1 MSYLLRPW
9 VLVVLTISLVAITAY
24 AQGPEGFRGPPGGPG
39 GFGPGGF
46 GPGGPGGPGGFGP
59 GGPGGNR
66 EDRKLTKE
74 FDHDENGWLDQK
86 ERAEARVAAT
96 AEGSQRRGFG
106 PPGGRRRG
114 GDRPAP
120 EPGPRVTPDQVQKYG
135 DADMYDPK
143 VVRTFFLTFENDDW
157 EKELEDFHGTDVEVP
172 ATLTVD
178 GKTYKNVGI
187 RFRGMS
193 SYGMVPTGFKR
204 SFNVSLDLAD
214 KDQELNGYQTFNL
227 LNCAGDASF
236 MSTVLYSHIASDYI
250 PVPKAN
256 HVQVVIN
263 GESWGIYCNVQQ
275 YDKQFISEHFDPSK
289 GTRWKVSGSPGGDG
303 GLRYLG
309 EDVEE
314 YKRRYDMKSNDGAKA
329 WAALIKLCRTLNE
342 TPLDQLES
350 ELEPMLDIDEALR
363 FLALDVAL
371 VNSDGYWTRAS
382 DYYIFLDSEKRFHVI
397 PHDMN
402 EAFEGGRSLGR
413 GPGGP
418 GGPPPG
424 MGPGGPGGP
433 GGFGPPG
440 EDDRDRRPMRE
451 GNPDER
457 AQQQR
462 GRDGGFGQG
471 GFPFPGFGPPGGPEG
486 EQGRPRGRRG
496 PGGPGGPGHG
506 GPDLDPLVNV
516 DNPRMPLRMRL
527 LAVPELREKY
537 LGYVREI
544 AEKSMAPEAID
555 PVIQQHAQLIEEIV
569 ASDTRKLDSLEAFQ
583 QTTSLK
589 PEQDKPSLKKF
600 LHERR
605 EYLLNYKAPPQK

>member
-1 MSYLLRPW
+1 MAHLFRPW
-9 VLVVLTISLVAITAY
+9 VVIPTIALLAMTAY
-24 AQGPEGFRGPPGGPG
+24 AQSPEGFRGPPEGFRGPPGGM
-39 GFGPGGF
+39 
-46 GPGGPGGPGGFGP
+46 GPGGPGGFGP

-66 EDRKLTKE
+66 EDRKLVKE

-86 ERAEARVAAT
+86 ERAQARVAAT
-96 AEGSQRRGFG
+96 SESGERRGFG
-106 PPGGRRRG
+106 PPGGRRGRG
-114 GDRPAP
+114 NRPAP
-120 EPGPRVTPDQVQKYG
+120 EPGPQVKPDQVQTYAN
-135 DADMYDPK
+135 ADMYDPK
-143 VVRTFFLTFENDDW
+143 VLRTFFLEFENEDW

-178 GKTYKNVGI
+178 GKTYPNVGI

-193 SYGMVPTGFKR
+193 SYGMVPTGYKR

-214 KDQELNGYQTFNL
+214 EDQEIGGYKTFNL

-256 HVQVVIN
+256 HVRVVIN
-263 GESWGIYCNVQQ
+263 GESWGIYANVQQ
-275 YDKQFISEHFDPSK
+275 YDKTFISEHFDPSK

-314 YKRRYDMKSNDGAKA
+314 YKRRYDMKSNDGKKA

-350 ELEPMLDIDEALR
+350 ELEPMLDVDEALR

-382 DYYIFLDSEKRFHVI
+382 DYYLFLDSEKRFHLI

-418 GGPPPG
+418 PPG
-424 MGPGGPGGP
+424 MGPGGPGP
-433 GGFGPPG
+433 GGIGPPG
-440 EDDRDRRPMRE
+440 QDDRNRRPMRE
-451 GNPDER
+451 ENPNER
-457 AQQQR
+457 AEAERRPQ
-462 GRDGGFGQG
+462 GGFLPG
-471 GFPFPGFGPPGGPEG
+471 GFPFPGFGPPDGPEG
-486 EQGRPRGRRG
+486 EQGPPRGRRG

-516 DNPRMPLRMRL
+516 ENPRMPLRMRL

-555 PVIQQHAQLIEEIV
+555 PILQQHAQLIEEVV
-569 ASDTRKLDSLEAFQ
+569 ASDTHKLDSLEAFQ

-589 PEQDKPSLKKF
+589 PEKDQPSLKKF

-605 EYLLNYKAPPQK
+605 EYLLNYKAPPIK

>member
-9 VLVVLTISLVAITAY
+9 VLVVVTISLVAITAY
-24 AQGPEGFRGPPGGPG
+24 AQAPEGFRGPPGGPG

-46 GPGGPGGPGGFGP
+46 GPGGPGGFGP

-86 ERAEARVAAT
+86 ERAEARVADT
-96 AEGSQRRGFG
+96 SEGSERRGFG
-106 PPGGRRRG
+106 PPGGRRPG
-114 GDRPAP
+114 GNRPAP
-120 EPGPRVTPDQVQKYG
+120 EPGPRVTPDQVQQYS

-143 VVRTFFLTFENDDW
+143 VLRTFFLEFENDDW

-275 YDKQFISEHFDPSK
+275 YDKKFISEHFDPSK

-382 DYYIFLDSEKRFHVI
+382 DYYIFLDSEKRFHLI

-462 GRDGGFGQG
+462 DRDGGFGPG

-516 DNPRMPLRMRL
+516 DNPRMPLRMQL

-544 AEKSMAPEAID
+544 AKKSMAPEAID
-555 PVIQQHAQLIEEIV
+555 PIIQQHAKLIEEVV
-569 ASDTRKLDSLEAFQ
+569 ASDTRKLDSLEGFQ

-589 PEQDKPSLKKF
+589 PEKDQPSLKKF

-605 EYLLNYKAPPQK
+605 EYLLNYKAPPMK